1 MYRRN
6 IVSRGSCGEHGFTPP
21 LGFLDHIPR
30 DKGTTALA
38 EDSDEFRWERLRE
51 RFPL

>member
-6 IVSRGSCGEHGFTPP
+6 IVSRGSCDIHGFMLR
-21 LGFLDHIPR
+21 LGFLDHIPG

-38 EDSDEFRWERLRE
+38 EDSDEFLWERLRE